1 VKFTFLVLLPP
12 LWLSACGQ
20 KPAGESGG
28 SPKNEVIEVTTKSG
42 IAMIYIGPGDFTMG
56 TAKGDPDEAPAHT
69 VQLAGFLMDK
79 FEVTHALYAQAELPN
94 PSHWQDDP
102 RKPVEQVRWRGAR
115 LYCNERSLME
125 ELQPCYDETKPG
137 LPRIPG
143 ANGYRLPT
151 EAEWEYAAR
160 AGSKSDYSFGKVSQL
175 RQYAWFAGNSGKR
188 THRVG
193 TRRSNAWGLHDLY
206 GNVSEWCEDV
216 YRADYYSGSPK
227 ANPGGPAVKGLDP
240 KRVIRG
246 GSWRA
251 SEAMCR
257 VTFRRGEK
265 TGDTDACFF
274 TDYCGFRCVRTIT
287 PGELKLLQA
296 QGPAAR

>member
-1 VKFTFLVLLPP
+1 
-12 LWLSACGQ
+12 
-20 KPAGESGG
+20 
-28 SPKNEVIEVTTKSG
+28 
-42 IAMIYIGPGDFTMG
+42 MIYIGPGDFTMG

-125 ELQPCYDETKPG
+125 KLQPCYDETKPG
-137 LPRIPG
+137 LSRIPG

>member
-1 VKFTFLVLLPP
+1 
-12 LWLSACGQ
+12 
-20 KPAGESGG
+20 
-28 SPKNEVIEVTTKSG
+28 
-42 IAMIYIGPGDFTMG
+42 MIHIGPGDFTMG

-94 PSHWQDDP
+94 PSHWQNDP

-175 RQYAWFAGNSGKR
+175 RQYAWFTGNSGKR

-287 PGELKLLQA
+287 PEELKLLQA